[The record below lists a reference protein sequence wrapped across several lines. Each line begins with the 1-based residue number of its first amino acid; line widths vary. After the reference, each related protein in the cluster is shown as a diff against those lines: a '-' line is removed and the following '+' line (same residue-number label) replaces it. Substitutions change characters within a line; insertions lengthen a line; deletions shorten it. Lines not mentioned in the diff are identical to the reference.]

1 MKLAVLFSGGKDS
14 YLALQYAS
22 IDHEISCL
30 LTLESEKEDSW
41 MFHTPAI
48 EWTKLQAK
56 AMEIDHLI
64 SKTSGVKEEE
74 LDDLYFIIKSAISKY
89 SIEGIVTGALASVYQ
104 STRIQKICNDL
115 GLWCFNPLWQMPQK
129 QLLQELLSNKIE
141 SIITGVAAE
150 PFDDTWLGR
159 CIDLECVDA
168 LMSLESRYS
177 INPAGEG
184 GEIESFVLSAPLFHK
199 SVRIIE
205 SKKHYSNFSGR
216 LEIKEALLT

>member
-22 IDHEISCL
+22 KEHEITCL
-30 LTLESEKEDSW
+30 LTLESKKEDSW

-48 EWTKLQAK
+48 EWTKLQAE
-56 AMEIDHLI
+56 AMGFNHLTK
-64 SKTSGVKEEE
+64 KTSGVKEEE
-74 LDDLYFIIKSAISKY
+74 LGDLRTIFESAISKY

-104 STRIQKICNDL
+104 STRIQRICNDL
-115 GLWCFNPLWQMPQK
+115 DLWCFNPLWQMPQRV
-129 QLLQELLSNKIE
+129 LLQELLSNKVE
-141 SIITGVAAE
+141 SIITGIAAE

-159 CIDLECVDA
+159 CIDSECVDD
-168 LMSLESRYS
+168 LMSLESRYR

-184 GEIESFVLSAPLFHK
+184 GEIESFVLNAPLFHK

-205 SKKHYSNFSGR
+205 SKKYYSNFSGR
-216 LEIKEALLT
+216 LEIKKALLI

>member
-22 IDHEISCL
+22 VDHKISCL

-74 LDDLYFIIKSAISKY
+74 LEDLGSIIESAISKY

-141 SIITGVAAE
+141 SIITGIAAE

-159 CIDLECVDA
+159 CIDSECVDD
-168 LMSLESRYS
+168 LMSLESKYR

-184 GEIESFVLSAPLFHK
+184 GEIESFVLNAPLFHK

-205 SKKHYSNFSGR
+205 SNKYYSNFTGK
-216 LEIKEALLT
+216 LEIKKALLI

>member
-30 LTLESEKEDSW
+30 LTIESEKEDSW

-48 EWTKLQAK
+48 EWTRLQAK

-74 LDDLYFIIKSAISKY
+74 LGDLRSIIESAISKY

-129 QLLQELLSNKIE
+129 QLLQELLSSKIN

-159 CIDLECVDA
+159 SLDSECIDDLI
-168 LMSLESRYS
+168 SLESRYR

-184 GEIESFVLSAPLFHK
+184 GEIESFVLSAPLFRK
-199 SVRIIE
+199 SIKIAD
-205 SKKHYSNFSGR
+205 SKKHYSNFSGI
-216 LEIKEALLT
+216 LEIKEAFLV

>member
-22 IDHEISCL
+22 VDHKISCL

-56 AMEIDHLI
+56 AMKIDHLI

-74 LDDLYFIIKSAISKY
+74 LEDLGSIIESAISKY

-141 SIITGVAAE
+141 SIITGIAAE

-159 CIDLECVDA
+159 CIDSECVDD
-168 LMSLESRYS
+168 LMSLESRYR

-184 GEIESFVLSAPLFHK
+184 GEIESFVLNAPLFHK
-199 SVRIIE
+199 SVSIIE
-205 SKKHYSNFSGR
+205 SKKYYSNFSGR
-216 LEIKEALLT
+216 LEIKKALLI

>member
-22 IDHEISCL
+22 VDHKISCL

-56 AMEIDHLI
+56 AMKIDHLI

-74 LDDLYFIIKSAISKY
+74 LDDLGSIIESAISKY

-141 SIITGVAAE
+141 SIITGIAAE

-159 CIDLECVDA
+159 CIDSECVDD
-168 LMSLESRYS
+168 LMSLESKYR

-184 GEIESFVLSAPLFHK
+184 GEIESFVLNAPLFHK

-205 SKKHYSNFSGR
+205 SNKYYSNFTGK
-216 LEIKEALLT
+216 LEIKKALLI

>member
-22 IDHEISCL
+22 VDHEISCL

-56 AMEIDHLI
+56 AMEIDHLT

-74 LDDLYFIIKSAISKY
+74 LDDLCFIMESAISKY
-89 SIEGIVTGALASVYQ
+89 SIEGIVTGTLASVYQ

-115 GLWCFNPLWQMPQK
+115 DLWCFNPLWQMPQK

-168 LMSLESRYS
+168 LMSLESRYR

-184 GEIESFVLSAPLFHK
+184 GEIESLVLSAPLFHK

-216 LEIKEALLT
+216 LEIKEAILT

>member
-22 IDHEISCL
+22 VDHKISCL

-56 AMEIDHLI
+56 AMEIDHLT
-64 SKTSGVKEEE
+64 SKTSGVKEKE
-74 LDDLYFIIKSAISKY
+74 LADIYYIIELAISKY
-89 SIEGIVTGALASVYQ
+89 SIEGIVTGALASIYQ

-159 CIDLECVDA
+159 LIDSECVDD
-168 LMSLESRYS
+168 LMSLESRYR

-199 SVRIIE
+199 SVRITE
-205 SKKHYSNFSGR
+205 SKKYYSNFSGR
-216 LEIKEALLT
+216 LEIKKALLI

>member
-30 LTLESEKEDSW
+30 LTLESRREDSW

-48 EWTKLQAK
+48 EWTQLQAE
-56 AMEIDHLI
+56 AMEIEHLI
-64 SKTSGVKEEE
+64 LKTSGVKDEE
-74 LDDLYFIIKSAISKY
+74 LEDLQIIIRSAISKY

-115 GLWCFNPLWQMPQK
+115 GLWCFNPLWQMSQK
-129 QLLQELLSNKIE
+129 TLLQKLLSNNIE

-150 PFDDTWLGR
+150 PFDEQWLGR
-159 CIDLECVDA
+159 SLDSECVDD
-168 LMSLESRYS
+168 LMKLEKSHR

-184 GEIESFVLSAPLFHK
+184 GEIETFVIDAPLF
-199 SVRIIE
+199 
-205 SKKHYSNFSGR
+205 SKKIVITESEKQYSNFSGR
-216 LEIKEALLT
+216 LEVKEAIVK

>member
-22 IDHEISCL
+22 VDHKISCL

-74 LDDLYFIIKSAISKY
+74 LDDLGSIIESAISKY

-141 SIITGVAAE
+141 SIITGIAAE

-159 CIDLECVDA
+159 CIDSECVDD
-168 LMSLESRYS
+168 LMSLESKYR

-184 GEIESFVLSAPLFHK
+184 GEIESFVLNAPLFHK

-205 SKKHYSNFSGR
+205 SNKYYSNFSGK
-216 LEIKEALLT
+216 LEIKKALLI